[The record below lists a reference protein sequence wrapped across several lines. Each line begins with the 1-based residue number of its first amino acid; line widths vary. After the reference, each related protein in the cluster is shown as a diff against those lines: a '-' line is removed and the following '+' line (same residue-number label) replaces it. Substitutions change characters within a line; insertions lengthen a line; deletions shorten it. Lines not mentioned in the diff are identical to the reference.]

1 MQSWMPSAMDPQL
14 LQAAFG
20 RPQSVPEVPQNFAEK
35 SQAVTAIEMSAPDSA
50 EDLGRV
56 KRWTDRH
63 FLVGSRQRQKFEA
76 LCAAGCDPKVLLS
89 FLTLAALGFG
99 GKRTV
104 YDVFGVS
111 RSALV
116 KLPARLEKVS
126 RELES
131 VDPFLGHYIQANF
144 VENPNR
150 PGQVRARWEQQ
161 AAVYRT
167 PPKLLRLLA
176 GHIRDASGWVNHNFG
191 PRRFDTLRTSVVDL
205 LKYVDVSTGS
215 PHYEQVSE
223 LLEHVFLD
231 NTFQKVASTL
241 ATSMGGGA
249 RRKKKVAPS
258 KLLSSPDALKALYR
272 RSAVYGFRKT
282 KPARKPR

>member
-1 MQSWMPSAMDPQL
+1 MTDENT
-14 LQAAFG
+14 
-20 RPQSVPEVPQNFAEK
+20 R
-35 SQAVTAIEMSAPDSA
+35 TAIEMSAPDSA
-50 EDLGRV
+50 EDPGRV
-56 KRWTDRH
+56 KRWTDDR
-63 FLVGSRQRQKFEA
+63 FEVGSPQRKKFEA
-76 LCAAGCDPKVLLS
+76 LCVAGCDPKALLS
-89 FLTLAALGFG
+89 FLTSAALGFV

-144 VENPNR
+144 VENPSR
-150 PGQVRARWEQQ
+150 PVRVRAHWGQQ

-167 PPKLLRLLA
+167 TPKLLRLLA
-176 GHIRDASGWVNHNFG
+176 GHLRDASGWVNHNFG
-191 PRRFDTLRTSVVDL
+191 PQRFDTLRTSVVSL
-205 LKYVDVSTGS
+205 LEYVDVSTGS
-215 PHYEQVSE
+215 PRYEQVSE
-223 LLEHVFLD
+223 LLEHVFSD
-231 NTFQKVASTL
+231 KTFQKVASTL
-241 ATSMGGGA
+241 AKSRGGGA

-282 KPARKPR
+282 KPASKPR